1 MHQRFTIVGAAP
13 IDDEGEWED
22 AFWRLHLFVGIGAFT
37 LGALLLL
44 IYLRLTPHGPHRVL
58 LTGLALGSVLVW
70 LTVFAPLGVRAIAS
84 RRRDA
89 FFFVW
94 SATTLAL
101 IASVAALDGGEKS
114 PLSILLV
121 LPILF
126 SGLVYPPRQ
135 VGVLAVLSVVFFTIV
150 VATGSTLPARALV
163 TGVMLGLTGFVSLT
177 AALNREIKDGARRQ
191 LARRLH
197 DLATHDGLTGCLT
210 YHAFSD
216 ALESEG
222 RRAHRY
228 GNGFSVV
235 MADID
240 SFKKINDVNGHDV
253 GDATLRAV
261 SGALAE
267 AARGADQAGR
277 IGGDEFAILLPETDH
292 AQALRVA
299 HRLQDAVRAA
309 PTPVPVTVSY
319 GTASWSGPS
328 DSAAD
333 VLRRADRALYTA
345 KDAGRDRLAVWDP
358 SADLVRPRRPD
369 RVSQA
374 AAGQAAPAGP
384 AALDGVLGNDPRAN
398 A

>member
-1 MHQRFTIVGAAP
+1 VGAAP

-22 AFWRLHLFVGIGAFT
+22 AFWRLHLFAGIGAFT

-44 IYLRLTPHGPHRVL
+44 IYLRLTPHGPHRTL
-58 LTGLALGSVLVW
+58 LAGLALGSVVVW
-70 LTVFAPLGVRAIAS
+70 LTVFAPLGIRAIAS
-84 RRRDA
+84 KRREP

-94 SATTLAL
+94 SVTTLAL
-101 IASVAALDGGEKS
+101 ISTVAALDGGEKS

-126 SGLVYPPRQ
+126 SGLVYPARQ
-135 VGVLAVLSVVFFTIV
+135 VGALAVLSIAFFAIV
-150 VATGSTLPARALV
+150 AATGSTLPPRALV
-163 TGVMLGLTGFVSLT
+163 TGVMLGLTGIISLT
-177 AALNREIKDGARRQ
+177 AALNRDIKDGARRR
-191 LARRLH
+191 LAQKLH

-222 RRAHRY
+222 KRARRYASA
-228 GNGFSVV
+228 FSVV

-253 GDATLRAV
+253 GDAALGAV
-261 SGALAE
+261 SRALCE
-267 AARGADQAGR
+267 AARGADKIGR
-277 IGGDEFAILLPETDH
+277 IGGDEFAILLPETDRG
-292 AQALRVA
+292 QALRVA
-299 HRLQDAVRAA
+299 HRFQDAVRAA

-333 VLRRADRALYTA
+333 VLRRADRALYSA
-345 KDAGRDRLAVWDP
+345 KDAGRDRLAVWEP
-358 SADLVRPRRPD
+358 GADTVRPIRGD
-369 RVSQA
+369 RTPPSGAYPAASA
-374 AAGQAAPAGP
+374 AARREDPGAPA
-384 AALDGVLGNDPRAN
+384 
-398 A
+398 